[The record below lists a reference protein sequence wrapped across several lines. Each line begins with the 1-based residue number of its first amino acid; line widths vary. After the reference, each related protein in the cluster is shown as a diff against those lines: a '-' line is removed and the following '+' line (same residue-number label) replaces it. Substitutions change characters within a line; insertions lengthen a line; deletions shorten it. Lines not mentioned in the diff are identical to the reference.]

1 MVFKILKMKGSFI
14 MVVIRNSQ
22 ASSYSSANAT
32 VAPVECALEGLG
44 VHRLEER
51 HLTYLPL

>member
-1 MVFKILKMKGSFI
+1 MVKILKTEGSFI
-14 MVVIRNSQ
+14 MVVTKNSQ
-22 ASSYSSANAT
+22 ASSYSSANAA

-44 VHRLEER
+44 GHRLEER